1 MKKFMRTRAPPALPA
16 PPAHPAHPA
25 HSTGAHAST
34 TLGPP
39 LKTNGIGN
47 GATRREETSPMSR
60 YWGESEQSA
69 GSAGALWE
77 DPEGGALARLP
88 HERRFAPHAAAALWL
103 RPHELCARPRFLGDT
118 AIDAD
123 LAPDQLDP
131 EPEDQFAAR
140 WSVEVGEV
148 GDGGLC
154 AAAAALALT
163 PQLLARVAPPHSFRT
178 NYTGKFRFRFWV
190 FGEWREVC
198 VDDRLPVRGGRLLA
212 SRAALRDDFTL
223 PLLEKAY
230 AKLHGSYAALRAAR
244 GGVARALQELSGG
257 VVQSFAPPRQP
268 RALLFQVLNSAVP
281 RSTLLV
287 ATAMEKES
295 SGRRLRNGL
304 IAGQAYCVTGLA
316 RVREE
321 GGAAGAGAEGPG
333 GALVRLRAPSG
344 RGEWA
349 GAWARGGPQ
358 WRALADADRDLLE
371 RRAAQPG
378 HFWMSFVDFAR
389 AFSRLELVHV
399 GPDDWLGEPALH
411 GKRAWRAV
419 LARRRWRVG
428 YNAGGPPSAPTAHA
442 NPQFHVQVPRAE
454 GKCHVVVSVTQQYA
468 VGARR
473 SRLHAIG
480 FAVYELPPSSPP
492 RRPAPF
498 SDLRALDVTH
508 CCAARE
514 VATFFTLPAGQY
526 LVVPHTRR
534 PHTAAAFLLR
544 ILTDHHTDVW
554 EVNDDNAI
562 IRDIAAEFEQ
572 EGWPVP
578 PDMQAIVNKLMKKQE
593 TEEVEGEA
601 LRAALRGAWRRVL
614 PAPPSLELCR
624 ALLTLRDPAVSGR
637 VPAHRLPPL
646 LALLAFWKQGVE
658 AASGGA
664 RRGCG
669 ARRVSAYRLRALLW
683 ACGLSASN
691 KVLECLVL
699 RFARGAA
706 LSPAACLLALAR
718 LHLAHERYRSLDAKL
733 KSNPL
738 SLEEMILMTI
748 YS

>member
-1 MKKFMRTRAPPALPA
+1 MKKFMRTRAPPA
-16 PPAHPAHPA
+16 PPAHPAPPA
-25 HSTGAHAST
+25 GAHHASA
-34 TLGPP
+34 TLGAH
-39 LKTNGIGN
+39 KTNGIGN
-47 GATRREETSPMSR
+47 GATKREEPSPMSR
-60 YWGESEQSA
+60 YWSESEQ
-69 GSAGALWE
+69 SAGALWE
-77 DPEGGALARLP
+77 DPEAGALARLP
-88 HERRFAPHAAAALWL
+88 HERRFAPHAAALWL
-103 RPHELCARPRFLGDT
+103 RPHELCARPRFLGD
-118 AIDAD
+118 AAVDAD
-123 LAPDQLDP
+123 VAPERLDP

-140 WSVEVGEV
+140 WSVEPGEA
-148 GDGGLC
+148 GDGALC

-163 PQLLARVAPPHSFRT
+163 PRLLARVVPPHSFRT
-178 NYTGKFRFRFWV
+178 DYTGKFRFRFWV

-198 VDDRLPVRGGRLLA
+198 VDDRLPARGARLLA
-212 SRAALRDDFTL
+212 SRSALRDDFTL

-230 AKLHGSYAALRAAR
+230 AKLHGGYAALRAAR
-244 GGVARALQELSGG
+244 GGLARALQELSGG

-268 RALLFQVLNSAVP
+268 RALLLQVLHAAVP

-287 ATAMEKES
+287 ATAAQEKES

-316 RVREE
+316 RVREG
-321 GGAAGAGAEGPG
+321 GGAGGEG

-358 WRALADADRDLLE
+358 WRALAAADRDLLE

-378 HFWMSFVDFAR
+378 HFWMSFAEFAR
-389 AFSRLELVHV
+389 AFGRLELVHV

-428 YNAGGPPSAPTAHA
+428 YNAGGPPAAPTAHA

-480 FAVYELPPSSPP
+480 FAVYELPPASPP

-544 ILTDHHTDVW
+544 ILTDLPADVW

-562 IRDIAAEFEQ
+562 VRDVAAEFEQ

-578 PDMQAIVNKLMKKQE
+578 ADMQAIVNKLMKKQE

-624 ALLTLRDPAVSGR
+624 ALLTLRDPAVCGR
-637 VPAHRLPPL
+637 VPARRLPPL

-683 ACGLSASN
+683 ACGLSVSN